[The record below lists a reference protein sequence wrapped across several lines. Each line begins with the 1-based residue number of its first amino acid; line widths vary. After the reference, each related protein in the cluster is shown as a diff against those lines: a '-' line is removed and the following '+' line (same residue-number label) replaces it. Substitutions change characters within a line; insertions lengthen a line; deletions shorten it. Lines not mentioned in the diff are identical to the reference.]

1 MAEHRP
7 KLLAT
12 FEAVKLVSQIL
23 HARRTRSDFFAP
35 KIFSDPAWDM
45 LLVLFLAKVRGE
57 GMPRDQLAKAAS
69 SPLSTSDRW
78 IDVLER
84 DGLLQLRRD
93 PSDPETEMV
102 ELAPKGWSAM
112 LQWAQRWFE
121 SCPENGSERTTE
133 LLNRIY
139 DDKI

>member
-1 MAEHRP
+1 
-7 KLLAT
+7 
-12 FEAVKLVSQIL
+12 
-23 HARRTRSDFFAP
+23 
-35 KIFSDPAWDM
+35 M

-93 PSDPETEMV
+93 SSDAETEMV
-102 ELAPKGWSAM
+102 ELTPRGWSAM
-112 LQWAQRWFE
+112 LQWAQRWIE
-121 SCPENGSERTTE
+121 SCPENGSEPITE

-139 DDKI
+139 DDKL